1 MSILTLSVNWFHRF
15 RVCKTSEI
23 SALKATEHLQSTY
36 NVKKK
41 NPKKQQQKKTQGK
54 AKWWLIF

>member
-1 MSILTLSVNWFHRF
+1 MSILTLSVNWFRRF
-15 RVCKTSEI
+15 RVCKTSEM

-36 NVKKK
+36 NQKT
-41 NPKKQQQKKTQGK
+41 PPQKKTQGK